1 MSLLRRKGQELL
13 RDPQEVRDLR
23 SLRRN
28 GKGALI
34 HAVPG
39 PQFPGRPR
47 YRQDLEGAAAGLNVG
62 DGFTDPFTLVV
73 DHNQRKV
80 AGGVSRLRRSV
91 EQLTR
96 ERFGLKD
103 AGAEQLTY
111 ESLVRAADSLPGGP
125 GRPRE
130 AATSDFLTRWLEERA
145 ERGPGNSGS

>member
-1 MSLLRRKGQELL
+1 MS
-13 RDPQEVRDLR
+13 
-23 SLRRN
+23 
-28 GKGALI
+28 
-34 HAVPG
+34 
-39 PQFPGRPR
+39 
-47 YRQDLEGAAAGLNVG
+47 LNVG

-80 AGGVSRLRRSV
+80 AGGVSRLRWSV

-125 GRPRE
+125 GRSRE

>member
-47 YRQDLEGAAAGLNVG
+47 HRQDLEGAAAGLNVG
-62 DGFTDPFTLVV
+62 DGFTDPFTLVI

-80 AGGVSRLRRSV
+80 AGG
-91 EQLTR
+91 
-96 ERFGLKD
+96 
-103 AGAEQLTY
+103 
-111 ESLVRAADSLPGGP
+111 RA
-125 GRPRE
+125 
-130 AATSDFLTRWLEERA
+130 SDFLTRQLEERA
-145 ERGPGNSGS
+145 EKRPGNSGS